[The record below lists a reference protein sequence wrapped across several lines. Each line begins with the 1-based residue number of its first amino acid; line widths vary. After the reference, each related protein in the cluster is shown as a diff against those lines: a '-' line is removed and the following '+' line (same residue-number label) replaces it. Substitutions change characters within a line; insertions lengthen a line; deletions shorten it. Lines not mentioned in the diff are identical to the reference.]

1 MDSILD
7 YLDRLVGYDYFDYV
21 VGGALVLAW
30 WVVSK
35 TRYTMRR
42 LRGDSPL
49 PEEEERIS
57 EERPRRRIPL
67 S

>member
-7 YLDRLVGYDYFDYV
+7 YLECLVSYDYFDYV
-21 VGGALVLAW
+21 VGGTLVLAW

-35 TRYTMRR
+35 TRNTIRR
-42 LRGDSPL
+42 LGGDPPL
-49 PEEEERIS
+49 DEGEGIS

>member
-7 YLDRLVGYDYFDYV
+7 YLDRLVTYDYFDYV
-21 VGGALVLAW
+21 VAGGLVLAW

-35 TRYTMRR
+35 TRNTLRR
-42 LRGDSPL
+42 LRGDPPL
-49 PEEEERIS
+49 VEEGGIS

>member
-7 YLDRLVGYDYFDYV
+7 YLDRLVSYDYFDYV

-30 WVVSK
+30 WVVRK
-35 TRYTMRR
+35 TRNTIRQ
-42 LRGDSPL
+42 LRGEPPL
-49 PEEEERIS
+49 DEGEGITED
-57 EERPRRRIPL
+57 RPRRRIPL